1 MADFF
6 GYILGKLIGF
16 ITYLSGILP
25 IVMHNL
31 ILILFIAALLWG
43 FFRLIQN
50 GWRKLRG
57 QGGPED
63 GA

>member
-1 MADFF
+1 MTDFF

-16 ITYLSGILP
+16 ITYLSGLLP
-25 IVMHNL
+25 IIMHNL
-31 ILILFIAALLWG
+31 ILILFIAAMLWG

-57 QGGPED
+57 QGEPGD